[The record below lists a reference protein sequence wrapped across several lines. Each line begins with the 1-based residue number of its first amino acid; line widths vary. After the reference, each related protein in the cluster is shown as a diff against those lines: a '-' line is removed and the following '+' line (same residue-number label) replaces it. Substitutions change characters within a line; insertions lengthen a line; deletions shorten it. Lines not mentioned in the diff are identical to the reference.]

1 MSSRPPITAH
11 CPTVESVSTM
21 DVTAG
26 SSCIWLISNEAQM
39 HYDTTVGYNLEALV
53 KDGGIQ
59 QLDIVDGHSD

>member
-1 MSSRPPITAH
+1 
-11 CPTVESVSTM
+11 M